1 MEVVQSREELES
13 LCTGWVLASTKEE
26 CLGMDAL
33 MLTMVEDEC
42 SITKQMKNRKN
53 RARDQL
59 GGGLC
64 YVEQPKKEEEEF
76 EEENLDF

>member
-1 MEVVQSREELES
+1 
-13 LCTGWVLASTKEE
+13 
-26 CLGMDAL
+26 MDAL
-33 MLTMVEDEC
+33 MLAMVEDEC
-42 SITKQMKNRKN
+42 SITEQMKNRKN

-64 YVEQPKKEEEEF
+64 YVEQPKKEEKEF